1 MFAVSYQLHG
11 PFDDLKTDVNMMS
24 AMAPGALREFFS
36 SPPKAG
42 TEAPGQPIGSPEMQR
57 AP

>member
-24 AMAPGALREFFS
+24 AMAPGALRDLLNAPANAGGAP
-36 SPPKAG
+36 SPPV
-42 TEAPGQPIGSPEMQR
+42 GSPDGQR